1 MFGVLMT
8 SGIPRLVVS
17 FGVILKSDIEG
28 AAEVV
33 FIECAIV
40 FGGGRLATYVA
51 FGIFRLET

>member
-8 SGIPRLVVS
+8 SGIPLLVVS
-17 FGVILKSDIEG
+17 FGVILKSGIEG

-33 FIECAIV
+33 FVKCAIV
-40 FGGGRLATYVA
+40 FGSSRFATYVA